1 MELEQARVN
10 YISQEQIDFAIEF
23 GLKPE
28 LEPGGMY
35 TDPRE
40 FLSAFSAVMYDL
52 FHMNGSTNPLRKQ
65 YIRRRYQLFH
75 EEALRRLTSL
85 SK

>member
-1 MELEQARVN
+1 MN
-10 YISQEQIDFAIEF
+10 YTSQEKIDFAIEF

-35 TDPRE
+35 DDPRE
-40 FLSAFSAVMYDL
+40 FLAAFSAVTYDL
-52 FHMNGSTNPLRKQ
+52 FHMNGGIDPLRKQ

-75 EEALRRLTSL
+75 EEALRRLTNPST
-85 SK
+85 